1 MDRQIFDVYSIEEL
15 VDVLANSVKEEGSY
29 MNPDSVALAPIQK
42 SLDFLFSTGQISD
55 KQKYSFRIFTLN
67 IGNLGDISMEDAIS
81 SINPAMEE
89 LSRDPNFNNFIILL
103 QYPMPSDSDIKFIE
117 SVIKQANEYDFQMYP
132 PEEEDIGDFESLLF
146 IY

>member
-67 IGNLGDISMEDAIS
+67 IGNLGDISMEEAIS

-89 LSRDPNFNNFIILL
+89 LSRDPNFKSN
-103 QYPMPSDSDIKFIE
+103 
-117 SVIKQANEYDFQMYP
+117 
-132 PEEEDIGDFESLLF
+132 
-146 IY
+146 IYSP